1 VARNNL
7 TWIKGDITGDI
18 YFDIFHLDSKDVQYL
33 RLYLMIKG
41 VVRSVAVKGLRVCVY
56 GPLAEL
62 VYGHVR
68 KGSRLGVIGH
78 IQQRTTREGKMVFEI
93 VAEEVE
99 FLRNIEW
106 EAGCDVGSK
115 CIIWVK
121 GNRDS
126 EVLFWLMDG
135 LRADTGRRYWISEK
149 AIEVKTCDMEGRYET
164 FNDRSQNR
172 FSDDPQFLDNRRG
185 AYTMVGKLVRS
196 EIAQQLLSDLVWKLH
211 NRVKPSSLIYVIQL
225 VESRKAH
232 QILRSAERAPT
243 LSAGR

>member
-1 VARNNL
+1 MARNNL

-18 YFDIFHLDSKDVQYL
+18 YYDNFHLDSKDVQYL

-41 VVRSVAVKGLRVCVY
+41 VVGTAAVKGLRICVY

-106 EAGCDVGSK
+106 EAGARVRQDLV
-115 CIIWVK
+115 
-121 GNRDS
+121 NRGLLRPSHNGKDR
-126 EVLFWLMDG
+126 DG
-135 LRADTGRRYWISEK
+135 GGKAD
-149 AIEVKTCDMEGRYET
+149 AL
-164 FNDRSQNR
+164 
-172 FSDDPQFLDNRRG
+172 SDDTPQLDDL
-185 AYTMVGKLVRS
+185 A
-196 EIAQQLLSDLVWKLH
+196 IAIPED
-211 NRVKPSSLIYVIQL
+211 VI
-225 VESRKAH
+225 SREEA
-232 QILRSAERAPT
+232 
-243 LSAGR
+243 AGG